1 MKLRDHPLMSYRGI
15 PNWPPVWT
23 RTERQVVKTLK
34 GEVGLLTYVHSNPM
48 VSSKCYLVIE
58 YEDET
63 YVGTLIFDT
72 HDFCKLVSQLL
83 TFNLRRPIREIGDLD
98 LSHLL

>member
-1 MKLRDHPLMSYRGI
+1 MSYGGVK
-15 PNWPPVWT
+15 NWPPVWT
-23 RTERQVVKTLK
+23 RTERQVVKTIK

-58 YEDET
+58 YEGET

-72 HDFCKLVSQLL
+72 HDFCKLVGQLL
-83 TFNLRRPIREIGDLD
+83 TFNLRRPITEIGDLD